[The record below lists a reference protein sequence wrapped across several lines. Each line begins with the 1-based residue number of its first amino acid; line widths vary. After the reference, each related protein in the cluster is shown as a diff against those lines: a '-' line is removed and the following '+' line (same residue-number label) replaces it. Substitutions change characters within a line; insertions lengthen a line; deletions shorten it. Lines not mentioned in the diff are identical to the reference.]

1 MDNKRFLVAPGRT
14 MRLKDHDPGFTG
26 KYEQEDEAAE
36 KLRKD
41 IERLA
46 KYQDLLYA
54 QDTHALLLILQG
66 IDTAGK
72 DGIIRHVMA
81 GLHPLGTQAYSFKA
95 PSAEELDH
103 DYLWRSMRDLPE
115 RGRIG
120 IFNRSYYEEVLVVRV
135 HPEMLKSRHLP
146 HADGKDIWKHRFD
159 EINRFEQYLVRN
171 GIAVLKI
178 FLNHSKG
185 EQKRRLM
192 ARIDTPAK
200 NWKFSLADVTERRY
214 WDDYMHAFESALNHT
229 STEWAPWYVIPAD
242 NKWFSRVAAAGLIVD
257 TLKSLN
263 LHYPVVDQEQ
273 RQNLRKAK
281 EQLEKERS

>member
-1 MDNKRFLVAPGRT
+1 MNHKRFLVAPGRT

-26 KYEQEDEAAE
+26 KYEQEDEAAK
-36 KLRKD
+36 KLQNNIK
-41 IERLA
+41 RLA
-46 KYQDLLYA
+46 KYQDMLYA

-66 IDTAGK
+66 MDTAGK

-81 GLHPLGTQAYSFKA
+81 GLNPQGAQVYSFKA

-120 IFNRSYYEEVLVVRV
+120 ILNRSYYEEVLIVRV
-135 HPEMLKSRHLP
+135 HPEMLKPQHLP
-146 HADGKDIWKHRFD
+146 HADGEHIWKHRFD
-159 EINRFEQYLVRN
+159 EINRFEKYLVRN
-171 GIAVLKI
+171 GIAVLKV
-178 FLNHSKG
+178 FLNLSRE
-185 EQKRRLM
+185 EQKRRLL
-192 ARIDTPAK
+192 ARIDTPEK
-200 NWKFSLADVTERRY
+200 NWKFSLADAKERRY

-229 STEWAPWYVIPAD
+229 STEWAPWYIIPAD
-242 NKWFSRVAAAGLIVD
+242 NKWFSRVAAADLIVD

-263 LHYPVVDQEQ
+263 LHYPVVDKEQ

-281 EQLEKERS
+281 EQLDKERS

>member
-1 MDNKRFLVAPGRT
+1 MNRKRFLVAPGKT

-26 KYEQEDEAAE
+26 KYGQEDEAAG
-36 KLRKD
+36 KLQKD

-46 KYQDLLYA
+46 TYQDLLYA

-81 GLHPLGTQAYSFKA
+81 GLDPQGTQAYSFKA

-135 HPEMLKSRHLP
+135 HPEMLKSQHLP
-146 HADGKDIWKHRFD
+146 HPAGEHIWKHRFD
-159 EINRFEQYLVRN
+159 EINRFEKYLVRN
-171 GIAVLKI
+171 GITVLKI
-178 FLNHSKG
+178 FLNLSKE
-185 EQKRRLM
+185 EQKRRLL

-229 STEWAPWYVIPAD
+229 STEWAPWHVIPAD
-242 NKWFSRVAAAGLIVD
+242 HKWFSRVAAADLIVD
-257 TLKSLN
+257 TLKSLH
-263 LHYPVVDQEQ
+263 LHYPAVDDEQ
-273 RQNLRKAK
+273 RQTLRKAK